1 MKIQD
6 KSSAVFK
13 LDDNGYLVT
22 TAKLARVGAMQYLGE
37 EIGRD
42 SGKVYDVY
50 VEPEELFND
59 ETIQSFEGKTVT
71 SNHPEE
77 MEVNASNW
85 KELAVGHI
93 RNVRQDGEFLIGDV
107 IVNDSK
113 TIKDIQSGKI
123 ELSLGYD
130 ADLVDA
136 DGKIKKANI
145 KGNHLAIVDEGR
157 CGEQCKLGDG
167 KPTIM
172 SKLIKRIFGD
182 KKAKINAKIAAKT
195 KRLIDAKG
203 ELKQKLVDLEELN
216 ASDAPIEEKAAASEE
231 LTTEANDLLVEV
243 TEVLDEIADL
253 SADIQE
259 EAPAETTANDELT
272 TEESEKMASLEA
284 ENQELK
290 DKIAELEEQLEAEKE
305 KEAQATTANDI
316 KRVFGDSVAIKN
328 TMSSTDM
335 KRQTLVHV
343 GAKTKENVKLLNDC
357 ALTNTFETA
366 LIVADA
372 SNKKKPN
379 PIGSKFVANDSKAQT
394 KQLPKA
400 LRGNK

>member
-50 VEPEELFND
+50 VEPEELFNN

-93 RNVRQDGEFLIGDV
+93 RNVRQDGDFLIGDV

-172 SKLIKRIFGD
+172 SKLITRIFGD
-182 KKAKINAKIAAKT
+182 KKAKAKVKIGDAK
-195 KRLIDAKG
+195 KRLADAKG
-203 ELKQKLVDLEELN
+203 ELKQKLADLEEVVQG
-216 ASDAPIEEKAAASEE
+216 DAPVEEKAAAIAELSEE
-231 LTTEANDLLVEV
+231 AVALTEEI
-243 TEVLDEIADL
+243 TEVNEAIVTLSEEI
-253 SADIQE
+253 E
-259 EAPAETTANDELT
+259 KEAPAETTANDELT

-290 DKIAELEEQLEAEKE
+290 DKIAELEAQLEAEKE
-305 KEAQATTANDI
+305 KEAQATTANDA
-316 KRVFGDSVAIKN
+316 KRVFPKLVLKDS
-328 TMSSTDM
+328 MSSVDI
-335 KRQTLVHV
+335 KRAVVASTGAYTTETVKTL
-343 GAKTKENVKLLNDC
+343 ADC
-357 ALTNTFETA
+357 ALNSAYSAA
-366 LIVADA
+366 LTVGATQVKA
-372 SNKKKPN
+372 N
-379 PIGSKFVANDSKAQT
+379 PIGAKFVANDSKAQT

>member
-22 TAKLARVGAMQYLGE
+22 TAKLARTGAMQYLGE
-37 EIGRD
+37 EIDRQKGQVFD
-42 SGKVYDVY
+42 IYTEED
-50 VEPEELFND
+50 ELFNQ
-59 ETIQSFEGKTVT
+59 ETIDSFEGKTVT
-71 SNHPEE
+71 NDHPAE

-93 RNVRQDGEFLIGDV
+93 RNVRQDGEYLIGDV
-107 IVNDSK
+107 IVNDAK

-130 ADLVDA
+130 ADLVDV

-157 CGEQCKLGDG
+157 CGDKCKLGDG

-182 KKAKINAKIAAKT
+182 KKAKAKIKLGDAK
-195 KRLIDAKG
+195 KRLADAKG
-203 ELKQKLVDLEELN
+203 ELKQKLVDLEEVVS
-216 ASDAPIEEKAAASEE
+216 SDAPVEEKAQA
-231 LTTEANDLLVEV
+231 
-243 TEVLDEIADL
+243 IADL
-253 SADIQE
+253 SE
-259 EAPAETTANDELT
+259 EVVALTEEIAEANETITDLSAEIEKDAPAETTANDELT
-272 TEESEKMASLEA
+272 AEESDKMASLEA

-290 DKIAELEEQLEAEKE
+290 DKVAELEAQLEAEKE
-305 KEAQATTANDI
+305 KEAKATTANDV

-328 TMSSTDM
+328 TMTSAEM
-335 KRQTLVHV
+335 KRATVVSTGAYTKDSVKTLADCALNSAYAAAITVGATQVKKNPV
-343 GAKTKENVKLLNDC
+343 GAKFL
-357 ALTNTFETA
+357 
-366 LIVADA
+366 
-372 SNKKKPN
+372 
-379 PIGSKFVANDSKAQT
+379 ANDSKAST
-394 KQLPKA
+394 KQLPKS
-400 LRGNK
+400 LRGAK